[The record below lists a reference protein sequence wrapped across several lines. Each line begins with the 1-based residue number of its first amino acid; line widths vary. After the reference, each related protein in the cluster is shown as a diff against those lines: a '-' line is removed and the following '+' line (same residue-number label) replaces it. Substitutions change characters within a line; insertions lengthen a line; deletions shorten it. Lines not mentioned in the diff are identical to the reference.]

1 MITMINYNSED
12 SIKKYNF
19 LFRKAWQELNNNG
32 LKDVDQQ
39 AANEGKEAFSNLAHY
54 FGYLK
59 DLIAIDPIYLM
70 MPIDEEPL
78 NIDANSRTIKIPSN
92 FSQCSGV
99 QSDNYAEIVTFIID
113 RYFDYKDLTT
123 ASVAVQWRN
132 ETSKAEGVSFID
144 LFDLETYGA
153 DNKIRFGWPLT
164 AEMTSAAGN
173 LTFAVRFFTSD
184 QDATGKTSFN
194 YLLNTTTAT
203 LPIKPTLDF
212 NFNDDNII
220 KKDSDYSLFK
230 DFVTNS
236 SNPSYDIPTPVTFVD
251 RPETTAAIGS
261 DDSLTLTAQAI
272 TANLN
277 PIDYT
282 WYRQASVDGYELYQ
296 PESWPVTKPKGQHF
310 YKKNEEDYIIFTGEW
325 PKSQV
330 NDLYIISPIVALDNV
345 ANKFTI
351 NNGAYFEYN
360 PDNWPTERPL
370 MTFWKKSGDSY
381 VVFSDAWP
389 KEKPETTLYVRKSTL
404 TFVAGGSQDI
414 LGRYFVEG
422 VNDNGENLV
431 STRVPQS
438 GCVIRGP
445 KDIEIIDNTDL
456 QEQKFWSEKD
466 EENHLSITVTQ
477 DPQSVKTYT
486 LYKDGTAQTGK
497 VITTTDNVVD
507 FKIDGYGQYYITASA
522 SLNRTTTPTIRSKTC
537 SILGLPIQ
545 LVCDMYIDSKKV
557 ESNKITNNMT
567 EFDAIGFNEILLQ
580 IIPNNAATNPNNV
593 GTVTYKW
600 SRGKSDSQTTE
611 EITAPSTS
619 IAGDI
624 VSLDK
629 DKDGKVLPGA
639 LVIRSINPDP
649 EGMNQ
654 AANTYYCTVSNEING
669 KIVESAEYVFVIK

>member
-39 AANEGKEAFSNLAHY
+39 AADEGKEAFSNLAHY

-59 DLIAIDPIYLM
+59 DLIAINPIYLM

-78 NIDANSRTIKIPSN
+78 NIDANSRTIKIPDN

-99 QSDNYAEIVTFIID
+99 QSDNYAEIVTFIVD

-123 ASVAVQWRN
+123 ANVAVQWRN

-144 LFDLETYGA
+144 LFDLETYGE

-203 LPIKPTLDF
+203 LPIKPSLDF
-212 NFNDDNII
+212 DFNDDNII
-220 KKDSDYSLFK
+220 KKATDYSLFK
-230 DFVTNS
+230 EFVTNS
-236 SNPSYDIPTPVTFVD
+236 SNPSYDIPTPVVFVESPD
-251 RPETTAAIGS
+251 TTASIGS

-277 PIDYT
+277 PILYT

-296 PESWPVTKPKGQHF
+296 PESWPATKPEKQHF
-310 YKKNEEDYIIFTGEW
+310 YKKSGEDYVIFTGEW
-325 PKSQV
+325 PESQV
-330 NDLYIISPIVALDNV
+330 NDLYIISPIVALSSV

-351 NNGAYFEYN
+351 NNGSYSEYN

-370 MTFWKKSGDSY
+370 MTFWEVKDGKH

-389 KEKPETTLYVRKSTL
+389 KEKPATTLYVRKSTL
-404 TFVAGGSQDI
+404 TFEKDGGQDI

-422 VNDNGENLV
+422 VNENAVNSV
-431 STRVPQS
+431 STRAPQS

-456 QEQKFWSEKD
+456 QEQKFLSDKA
-466 EENHLSITVTQ
+466 EENHLSITITP
-477 DPQSVKTYT
+477 DAQSIKTYT
-486 LYKDGTAQTGK
+486 LYKDGTKLGNA
-497 VITTTDNVVD
+497 ITTKDNVVD
-507 FKIDGYGQYYITASA
+507 FEIKDYGQYYITASA
-522 SLNRTTTPTIRSKTC
+522 SLNRSTTPTITSKTC
-537 SILGLPIQ
+537 NILGLPIQ
-545 LVCDMYIDSKKV
+545 LICDMYADGVKI
-557 ESNKITNNMT
+557 EPTKITNNIT
-567 EFDAIGFNEILLQ
+567 EIEAIGFDNILLQ
-580 IIPNNAATNPNNV
+580 IIPNNVTENPHNV

-600 SRGKSDSQTTE
+600 SRGKSDSQITE
-611 EITAPSTS
+611 EITGPSAS

-629 DKDGKVLPGA
+629 DKNGDTLPGA
-639 LVIRSINPDP
+639 LLIRAINPDP
-649 EGMNQ
+649 AGTNQ

-669 KIVESAEYVFVIK
+669 KIVESAEYAFVIK